1 MTNANEQMSK
11 PCIISHIRLFRMVMS
26 ERRPDRAISAAPGQ
40 STAPAPIVALK
51 LSTTTRHEEWQEQK
65 LSGAS
70 RATRATCQYR
80 GRLAAPLTP

>member
-1 MTNANEQMSK
+1 
-11 PCIISHIRLFRMVMS
+11 MS

-70 RATRATCQYR
+70 RATRATCQ
-80 GRLAAPLTP
+80 